1 MACKHHFDAGQLAAR
16 DPAIELCRQMSDRLG
31 HAFRAGRHWVNPCH
45 RPAQLPRRRSA
56 SAAENKERIVGSK
69 QFFGGVEDVL
79 VETADKPVFSRAQ
92 NERSA
97 GSCCSAIG
105 SRFGQEEQSATDRGR
120 HCLRIAAYTWKR
132 ALRFLYAH
140 ARERP
145 HCANNIKQLA
155 HAENMGFD
163 FDKPG
168 HCGWPVAGTA
178 TECASASSVF
188 ARRSCRSS
196 ESAVAR
202 SSTES
207 ASGQCF
213 ASQAPRLA
221 RKASTLSR
229 GTSSST
235 PPDTASR
242 SATCSPNVS
251 GAN

>member
-45 RPAQLPRRRSA
+45 RPAPLPRRRSA

-168 HCGWPVAGTA
+168 HCGWPVAGT
-178 TECASASSVF
+178 
-188 ARRSCRSS
+188 
-196 ESAVAR
+196 
-202 SSTES
+202 STES

-229 GTSSST
+229 GTSSSR